1 MRNARRG
8 IAALLLL
15 AALGAAAAAVRSA
28 RAPAGG
34 LDALEAA
41 LGAAPRMAPGRSG
54 EPALVLLIDPDCAAC
69 RAAEEDLRLEVRPG
83 EVGVHAFA
91 LSRRDPRFAPVFEAL
106 GPGIVPAYVFVDAR
120 GRPRA
125 VLRGRRPPPLVRA
138 WLEEALAES
147 LDPSGPKA
155 P

>member
-41 LGAAPRMAPGRSG
+41 LVAAPRGTPDRSG

-69 RAAEEDLRLEVRPG
+69 RAAEEDLRLDVRPG
-83 EVGVHAFA
+83 EFGVHTFV
-91 LSRRDPRFAPVFEAL
+91 LSRADPRFAPVFEAL
-106 GPGIVPAYVFVDAR
+106 GHGLVPAYVFLDAR

-138 WLEEALAES
+138 WLEEALAGSFE
-147 LDPSGPKA
+147 PPGPNV